1 MSSNQHRMTSP
12 HAESARLRALARVA
26 EAAARGGEVD
36 DVLQAMAEGVQS
48 AFGFAAVL
56 NMYDEERHVYV
67 VRAGVGDGFDEIL
80 GEEYTPE
87 SWDPL
92 LADRFEVIPD
102 VCFLPHD
109 ARPPQ
114 ADLGVVVT
122 PAYPWR
128 GPGYWHAQDMCFI
141 RMRTSQGKQLGI
153 LSVDSP
159 VEAPLPDEEM
169 FEVLRLFAVVGSN
182 AVENVMLMR
191 EVKGLSIER
200 EMKAL
205 RQELEEEIALRR
217 SLLDIGTRL
226 GAATSET
233 SRDLFE
239 LVAKRLHE
247 VVPIKALTIY
257 DADHEAGICRPI
269 YHSADEPDTD
279 AILSFDIPFDV
290 GCTGGAAS
298 ERRSIVSNIG
308 QADRPLVSVPDT
320 DDIDEH
326 LLAVPV
332 LVEEQARAV
341 LTLVRL
347 SHQPPFTDTDTY
359 RAELFAQHVA
369 SVFLLNELAQSRQLL
384 AQQVEQLQDLNRLK
398 DEFVANVSHE
408 LRTPLTAIM
417 GNVMTV
423 AGLGDMLGEQ
433 ERRELL
439 TGAERQSKR
448 LAELLE
454 NLLAESRL
462 VGDDPAIVPSRVEV
476 GPFVHEVAETLRF
489 KAQHRAIEVKVGGRL
504 VIVTDRTLLYRILFN
519 LGDNAL
525 KYSDGSVRLEAEAAD
540 DGGVRIDVIDGGVGI
555 ASEDIPRIFEQFQQ
569 LDGST
574 SRSVGGVGLGLH
586 LCARA
591 SAALG
596 GRIDVQSAVGAG
608 STFSLWLPRQC
619 PRRD

>member
-1 MSSNQHRMTSP
+1 MTST
-12 HAESARLRALARVA
+12 HQESARLRALARVA
-26 EAAARGGEVD
+26 DAAAHGGQLD
-36 DVLQAMAEGVQS
+36 DVLQAIAEGIQS
-48 AFGFAAVL
+48 AFGLNAVVNL
-56 NMYDEERHVYV
+56 FDEERSQYE
-67 VRAGVGDGFDEIL
+67 VRVGVGPGSDAIIGEIYSL
-80 GEEYTPE
+80 E
-87 SWDPL
+87 SWEPL
-92 LADRFEVIPD
+92 LAERCQVIPD
-102 VCFLPHD
+102 VYFISHEERIDETEPD
-109 ARPPQ
+109 I
-114 ADLGVVVT
+114 GIVVT

-128 GPGYWHAQDMCFI
+128 GPGYWHAHDMCFV
-141 RMRTSQGKQLGI
+141 RMRTSQGKELGI

-159 VEAPLPDEEM
+159 DERALPDHEM

-182 AVENVMLMR
+182 AAENVMLMR
-191 EVKGLSIER
+191 EVNDLSVER
-200 EMKAL
+200 EMKVL

-217 SLLDIGTRL
+217 SLLEVGTKL
-226 GAATSET
+226 GAATSAT
-233 SRDLFE
+233 SRDVFE
-239 LVAKRLHE
+239 LVSGRLQD
-247 VVPIKALTIY
+247 VVPNKALTIY
-257 DADHEAGICRPI
+257 VTDREAGICRPI
-269 YHSADEPDTD
+269 YHSADEPDMD
-279 AILSFDIPFDV
+279 AILAYDIEYGV
-290 GCTGGAAS
+290 GCTGWAAA
-298 ERRSIVSNIG
+298 EGRSIVSNSG
-308 QADRPLVSVPDT
+308 QPGRQFVFVPDT

-347 SHQPPFTDTDTY
+347 AEQPPFTDDDAR

-369 SVFLLNELAQSRQLL
+369 SVFLLNELSQSRQLL
-384 AQQVEQLQDLNRLK
+384 ARQVEQLQDLNRLK

-423 AGLGDMLGEQ
+423 AGLGDMLGAE

-439 TGAERQSKR
+439 MGAERQSKR

-476 GPFVHEVAETLRF
+476 GPFIGEVAETLRF
-489 KAQHRAIEVKVGGRL
+489 KAPQRTVETKAGGKL

-525 KYSDGSVRLEAEAAD
+525 KYSDGSIHLQAVAAD
-540 DGGVRIDVIDGGVGI
+540 DGGVRIDVADRGVGI
-555 ASEDIPRIFEQFQQ
+555 APEDVPRIFEQFQQ

-591 SAALG
+591 AAAIG
-596 GRIDVQSAVGAG
+596 GHIDVTSEVGQG